1 MGLEELNTAEKGFF
15 DENGRCIPC
24 QINAPVHQETRRYF
38 ICEQPVIDYA
48 EIYTRL
54 DSYLDLNSIISAE
67 EFEHR
72 AQAILKNLADNHKSK
87 NIIKGV
93 GVPFI
98 LPKAAYTD
106 LGQAFEKIYLNA
118 IERAYQ
124 DEFPNYDFTNHF
136 QGNLA
141 ENMQIT
147 PNSRHEQLLKA
158 MEGNAV
164 VGYYFPCL
172 SEYSIPAV
180 IEQVNQLPPEFLL
193 AGGFDT
199 AAAIIGSPS
208 LLQRAEGYPPMLWLS
223 GLSNKNNHI
232 EYHFEAYGYNL
243 TFNRRPHLEQVA
255 EYWSSALVVL
265 G

>member
-1 MGLEELNTAEKGFF
+1 MGREELNTTEQGFF
-15 DENGRCIPC
+15 DENGRCIPG
-24 QINAPVHQETRRYF
+24 QINAPVHLETRRYF

-48 EIYTRL
+48 EIYAR
-54 DSYLDLNSIISAE
+54 SINYLGIENTISAK
-67 EFEHR
+67 EFEQR
-72 AQAILKNLADNHKSK
+72 AKGILQGLADSQACKNILK
-87 NIIKGV
+87 GV
-93 GVPFI
+93 RIPFI
-98 LPKAAYTD
+98 LPKADYKD
-106 LGQAFEKIYLNA
+106 LGLAFEKTYLNA

-136 QGNLA
+136 QGKLA
-141 ENMQIT
+141 GNMQIT

-158 MEGNAV
+158 MVDDV
-164 VGYYFPCL
+164 VMGYYFPCL
-172 SEYSIPAV
+172 SEYSIPAT

-199 AAAIIGSPS
+199 AAAIIGSS
-208 LLQRAEGYPPMLWLS
+208 NLLQRAEGYPPMLWLS
-223 GLSNKNNHI
+223 GLANKHNHI